1 MEIEKALNLLTELLN
16 EATRKGLFGDA
27 ASVVA
32 MTQALQSVTDHLKYK
47 GELTKEQLND

>member
-1 MEIEKALNLLTELLN
+1 MEIEKALELLTELLN

-32 MTQALQSVTDHLKYK
+32 MTQALQSVQVHLKYK
-47 GELTKEQLND
+47 NEIPDRKDD